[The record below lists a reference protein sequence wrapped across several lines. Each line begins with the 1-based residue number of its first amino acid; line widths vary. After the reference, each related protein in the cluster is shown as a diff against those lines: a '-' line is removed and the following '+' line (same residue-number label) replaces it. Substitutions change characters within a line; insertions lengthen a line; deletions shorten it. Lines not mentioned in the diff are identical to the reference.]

1 MSSRG
6 RPKSDEKHDQI
17 LQAALNMF
25 SEHGYERT
33 SLDKIARQAN
43 VSKQTIYS
51 HFDSK
56 VALLKAAIE
65 EKCREAM
72 VTGDALD
79 YELPPGKFLNLYADR
94 FLKTF
99 CAPGPHAMHRLCLAE
114 ADRHP
119 ELGESYYFAG
129 PEPVMQAISHYLS
142 AATERGE
149 LHAENPEMAAA
160 QFVFMLKGI
169 AMDIELFNLPQW
181 PFQFQR
187 EEFVR
192 DVCTMFLRSYR

>member
-6 RPKSDEKHDQI
+6 RPKSNEKHDQI
-17 LQAALNMF
+17 LQAALEMF

-33 SLDKIARQAN
+33 SLDKIARAAN

-79 YELPPGKFLNLYADR
+79 YELPPMEFLNLYAER
-94 FLKTF
+94 FLETF
-99 CAPGPHAMHRLCLAE
+99 CAPGPIAMNRLCLAE

-119 ELGESYYFAG
+119 ELGETYYLAG
-129 PEPVMQAISHYLS
+129 PGPVMQAVSDYLS
-142 AATERGE
+142 AATKRGE
-149 LHAENPEMAAA
+149 LRVENPEMAAA
-160 QFVFMLKGI
+160 QFVFLLKGI
-169 AMDIELFNLPQW
+169 AMDIDLFNLPQW
-181 PFQFQR
+181 PFSFQR
-187 EEFVR
+187 EEFAR
-192 DVCTMFLRSYR
+192 DICTMFLRSYQ

>member
-1 MSSRG
+1 MSNRG

-17 LQAALNMF
+17 LLAALEMF
-25 SEHGYERT
+25 SEHGYELT
-33 SLDKIARQAN
+33 SLDKIARAAN

-79 YELPPGKFLNLYADR
+79 YELPPEEFLNLYTAR
-94 FLKTF
+94 FLETF
-99 CAPGPHAMHRLCLAE
+99 CAPGPIAMHRLCLAE

-129 PEPVMQAISHYLS
+129 PRPVMLAISHYLS
-142 AATERGE
+142 EATKRGE
-149 LHAENPEMAAA
+149 LSVSNPDMAAT

-169 AMDIELFNLPQW
+169 AMDIDLFNLPQW

-192 DVCTMFLRSYR
+192 DICTMFLRSYR

>member
-1 MSSRG
+1 
-6 RPKSDEKHDQI
+6 
-17 LQAALNMF
+17 MF

-33 SLDKIARQAN
+33 SLDKIAREAK

-79 YELPPGKFLNLYADR
+79 YELPPIEFLNLYAER
-94 FLKTF
+94 FLHTF
-99 CAPGPHAMHRLCLAE
+99 CAPGPIAMHRLCLAE

-119 ELGESYYFAG
+119 ELGETYYLAG
-129 PEPVMQAISHYLS
+129 PGPVKQAISHYLS
-142 AATERGE
+142 LATERGE
-149 LHAENPEMAAA
+149 LSVPDPDMAAT

-169 AMDIELFNLPQW
+169 AMDIDLFNLPQW
-181 PFQFQR
+181 PYPFQR
-187 EEFVR
+187 EEFNR
-192 DVCTMFLRSYR
+192 AACAMFIRAYQ